1 MLRRKIKSQFE
12 AWKGEDGRK
21 ALLVTGARQ
30 VGKSYAI
37 REFAQR
43 SYKVFIEINLYED
56 SQARE
61 ALANAADAADLITR
75 ISLLSNKPLVDGDT
89 VIFIDEVQELPEIV
103 TMAKF
108 LVEDGR
114 FDWIFSGSMLGTELR
129 GIRSYPVGY
138 VRDLTMCPMDFEEFC
153 WAIGVSDAA
162 LESIAAACETC
173 DELPDY
179 LHDAM
184 MVNFRTY
191 LTVGGMPEVVQRF
204 LDTKGDLA
212 AVRELQSGLN
222 RQYRVDISKYA
233 ANRALQVRSI
243 FDQLPVQL
251 EGESQKF
258 VVSSIDPAAR
268 YERYQ
273 RDFVWLVNAG
283 VANKTDLVGE
293 PKAPLLRTAQPSKF
307 KLYQSDTGMLLARYP
322 QVIAQSVY
330 LNDKR
335 ANLGGIYEN
344 AVAQGLAAQGYAP
357 YYYMTKK
364 RGEVDFVVESQLGG
378 AVPIEVKSGS
388 CYHAHASL
396 DYVLDNAEY
405 GVEQGVV
412 LCKGNF
418 ERDGKVVYVPLYAL
432 PFLGRTLG
440 EKDNSFK
447 LDIVRV

>member
-1 MLRRKIKSQFE
+1 MLRRKATAQFE
-12 AWKGEDGRK
+12 AWKGENTRK

-30 VGKSYAI
+30 VGKSCAI
-37 REFAQR
+37 REFAR
-43 SYKVFIEINLYED
+43 CGYEVFIEINLYED
-56 SQARE
+56 SRARE
-61 ALANAADAADLITR
+61 ALANASDAADLITR
-75 ISLLSNKPLVDGDT
+75 ISLLSNKPLVPGGT
-89 VIFIDEVQELPEIV
+89 AIFIDEVQELPEIV

-114 FDWIFSGSMLGTELR
+114 FDWIFSGSMLGTELK

-138 VRDLTMCPMDFEEFC
+138 VYDLTMHPMDFEEFC

-162 LESIAAACETC
+162 LESIASACETG
-173 DELPDY
+173 DELSDY

-184 MVNFRTY
+184 MANFRTY
-191 LTVGGMPEVVQRF
+191 LTVGGMPEAAQRF

-233 ANRALQVRSI
+233 GNRALQVRSI

-293 PKAPLLRTAQPSKF
+293 PKAPLLRTVQPSKF

-322 QVIAQSVY
+322 QVVAQSVY
-330 LNDKR
+330 LNDRK

-344 AVAQGLAAQGYAP
+344 AVAQGLTAQGYALHC
-357 YYYMTKK
+357 YMTKK
-364 RGEVDFVVESQLGG
+364 RGEVDFVVESRLGG
-378 AVPIEVKSGS
+378 AVPIEVKSGGS
-388 CYHAHASL
+388 YHAHASL

-405 GVEQGVV
+405 GAELGVV

-418 ERDGKVVYVPLYAL
+418 ERDDKVVYVPLYAL
-432 PFLGRTLG
+432 PFLDCILG
-440 EKDNSFK
+440 EKDDSFK
-447 LDIVRV
+447 LEVVRV

>member
-1 MLRRKIKSQFE
+1 MLRRKVTSQFE
-12 AWKGEDGRK
+12 AWKDEGARK

-43 SYKVFIEINLYED
+43 GYETFVEINLYDD
-56 SQARE
+56 SRARE
-61 ALANAADAADLITR
+61 ALANATDSAELITR
-75 ISLLSNKPLVDGDT
+75 IGLLSNKPLVPGNT
-89 VIFIDEVQELPEIV
+89 AVFIDEVQELPEIV

-114 FDWIFSGSMLGTELR
+114 FDWIFSGSMLGTELK

-138 VRDLTMCPMDFEEFC
+138 VHDLTMCPMDFEEFC

-162 LESIAAACETC
+162 LENVASACVTGG
-173 DELPDY
+173 ELPDY

-184 MVNFRTY
+184 MANFRTY
-191 LTVGGMPEVVQRF
+191 LTVGGMPEVAQRF
-204 LDTKGDLA
+204 LDTGGDLVS
-212 AVRELQSGLN
+212 VRELQSGLN

-233 ANRALQVRSI
+233 GGRALQVRSI

-258 VVSSIDPAAR
+258 VVSSIDPDAR

-283 VANKTDLVGE
+283 VANKADLVGE

-322 QVIAQSVY
+322 QVVAQSVY
-330 LNDKR
+330 LDDR
-335 ANLGGIYEN
+335 QANLGGIYEN
-344 AVAQGLAAQGYAP
+344 AVAQGLAAQGYALH
-357 YYYMTKK
+357 YYMTKK

-378 AVPIEVKSGS
+378 AVPIEVKSGGS
-388 CYHAHASL
+388 YHAHASL
-396 DYVLDNAEY
+396 NYVLDNAEY
-405 GVEQGVV
+405 GAELGVV

-418 ERDGKVVYVPLYAL
+418 ERQGKVAYVPLYAL
-432 PFLGRTLG
+432 PFLSRVLG
-440 EKDNSFK
+440 EKDVSFK
-447 LDIVRV
+447 LEVVRV